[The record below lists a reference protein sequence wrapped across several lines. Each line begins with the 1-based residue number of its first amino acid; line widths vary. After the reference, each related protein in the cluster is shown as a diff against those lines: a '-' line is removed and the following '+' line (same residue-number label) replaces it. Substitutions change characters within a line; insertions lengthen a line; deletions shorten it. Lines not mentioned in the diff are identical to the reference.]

1 MTDTKKNIKNTTQEP
16 EEVDILSQ
24 RVELNSV
31 IVDTP
36 SLLNMIKHCQ
46 DKKGRASVA
55 FLLSGNKGVNGS
67 IIGNIK
73 NNLGSNNLYINHTIP
88 DGNKKE

>member
-1 MTDTKKNIKNTTQEP
+1 MAE
-16 EEVDILSQ
+16 
-24 RVELNSV
+24 RVEITSV

-55 FLLSGNKGVNGS
+55 YLLSGDKGVQGS
-67 IIGNIK
+67 IVGNIK
-73 NNLGSNNLYINHTIP
+73 NNLGSNNIYINSTEP
-88 DGNKKE
+88 DGNKKIHTTIK

>member
-1 MTDTKKNIKNTTQEP
+1 MSDTQKKDKNTTK
-16 EEVDILSQ
+16 EEEATVDILAE
-24 RVELNSV
+24 RVDISSV

-55 FLLSGNKGVNGS
+55 YLLSGDKGV
-67 IIGNIK
+67 
-73 NNLGSNNLYINHTIP
+73 
-88 DGNKKE
+88 